1 MIIFQGLQCAAE
13 KEDYLKIKVNQ
24 FSQAGKKITI
34 AAVLFVEDVGSQLYT
49 RLKSEAAARVG
60 ISYLQ
65 LPFSITDSFESISKK
80 IAELNEDT
88 IITGIII
95 QKPTKKVWN
104 TNNAGDFNEWWIKLV
119 SQLAL
124 EKDVDGLHPQTIA
137 AIADRSWREQ
147 KFVLP
152 ATCQAVV
159 EILEKNVPALQQS
172 KVLILGKSDLLG
184 TPLYYYLTNKGC
196 AVELLR
202 KTEIEERMQDGR
214 KFFDAA
220 ILVCA
225 TGIPGLVSEEAISP
239 GVVIVDVGE
248 PRGDVDAA
256 SIREKASFLTP
267 VPGGVGPMTVV
278 CLLENAVKL
287 ASRKSL

>member
-1 MIIFQGLQCAAE
+1 MTIFQGQQYAGE
-13 KEDYLKIKVNQ
+13 KEDQL
-24 FSQAGKKITI
+24 QANVRELSRKGQQITI
-34 AAVLFVEDVGSQLYT
+34 AAILFVEDVGSQLYT

-65 LPFSITDSFESISKK
+65 KPFSITDSVESISEK
-80 IAELNEDT
+80 ISELNADAVV
-88 IITGIII
+88 TGIII
-95 QKPTKKVWN
+95 QKPTKKIWN
-104 TNNAGDFNEWWIKLV
+104 AHNIGDFNEWWMKLV
-119 SQLAL
+119 SQLSL
-124 EKDVDGLHPQTIA
+124 EKDVDGLHPQTLA
-137 AIADRSWREQ
+137 AIADGNWIEQ
-147 KFVLP
+147 GRVLP

-159 EILEKNVPALQQS
+159 EILEKNTTALQQS

-184 TPLYYYLTNKGC
+184 TPLYYYLSHKNC
-196 AVELLR
+196 SVELLR
-202 KTEIEERMQDGR
+202 RTEIEERMQDGR

-225 TGIPGLVSEEAISP
+225 TGIPGLVTGDAISP

-248 PRGDVDAA
+248 PRGDVNAL
-256 SIREKASFLTP
+256 SVTEKATFLTP

-287 ASRKSL
+287 ASRKFI